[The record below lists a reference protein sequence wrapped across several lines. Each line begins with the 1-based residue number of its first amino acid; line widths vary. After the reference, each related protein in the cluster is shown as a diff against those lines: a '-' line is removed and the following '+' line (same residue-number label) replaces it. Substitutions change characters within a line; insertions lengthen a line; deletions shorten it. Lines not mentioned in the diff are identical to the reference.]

1 MSVRMGMHCG
11 NAKAEGG
18 DFFGRTVV
26 VAARLANAAA
36 GGEILVSQA
45 VQESLGGA
53 FRLDEARSLTLK
65 GLAGHHA
72 AFSVIWQ

>member
-1 MSVRMGMHCG
+1 MNCG

-18 DFFGRTVV
+18 DFFGRTVI
-26 VAARLANAAA
+26 VAARLANAAD

-65 GLAGHHA
+65 GLAGQHA
-72 AFSVIWQ
+72 AFPIIW